1 MFVNSLCDVTAIE
14 QEEGGSFKFKDKW
27 DALWKGAKFPQQ
39 IEFVVWWLDQTKKLW
54 RTSYMCDSRLLILN
68 FTINK
73 KWT

>member
-39 IEFVVWWLDQTKKLW
+39 IEFVVWWL
-54 RTSYMCDSRLLILN
+54 N
-68 FTINK
+68 
-73 KWT
+73 